1 MDFIY
6 IFAFISLVALIISL
20 IGYIHNTNGVIR
32 IQEKQI
38 AKLRT
43 ENFRLQAAL
52 RNKNN
57 VRVIEIHDDS
67 IKPENV
73 PDFKK
78 DW

>member
-1 MDFIY
+1 MDFVY
-6 IFAFISLVALIISL
+6 IFALISLAALIISL
-20 IGYIHNTNGVIR
+20 VGYIHNTNGVIR

-67 IKPENV
+67 IDPENV
-73 PDFKK
+73 PTFGDN
-78 DW
+78 